1 MKIKMKKWK
10 SNLDEMQEQELMKL
24 EHRTLWLGYW
34 LLLAVILVQL
44 IFTGSIEATLG
55 EFIVLLIMCLYLSI
69 GCLRLGIWDRHM
81 KANWKTS
88 LIGSLIAGSV
98 VGLVGLARSL
108 LAYGYTNFVATA
120 FTFLFPFMF
129 TTILTYGVLS
139 LSVAI
144 YRRRKEKLEQ
154 E

>member
-1 MKIKMKKWK
+1 MKKWK
-10 SNLDEMQEQELMKL
+10 NNLDEMQEQKLMKL
-24 EHRTLWLGYW
+24 EHNTCWLAYW
-34 LLLAVILVQL
+34 LLIAAILVQY
-44 IFTGSIEATLG
+44 IFTGSMDAVLG
-55 EFIVLLIMCLYLSI
+55 EIVVLLIMCLYLAI

-98 VGLVGLARSL
+98 VGLVCLAHSL